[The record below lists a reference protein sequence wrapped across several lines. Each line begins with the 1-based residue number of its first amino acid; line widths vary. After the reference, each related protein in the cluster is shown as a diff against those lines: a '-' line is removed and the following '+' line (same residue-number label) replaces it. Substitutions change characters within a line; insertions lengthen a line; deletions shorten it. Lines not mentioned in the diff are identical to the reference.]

1 MGQSD
6 IVIVGA
12 GPAGM
17 AAALALSQSGWRV
30 SLAGPPANPDDRRT
44 TAVMMPGVD
53 FLARLGVDVR
63 GEDAAPLRTMRIV
76 DATRRLVRSPTV
88 TFRCGEIGE
97 EAFGYNIANR
107 RLNDLLADAIA
118 RDGAIERF
126 GQAVTRWMPE
136 TDSVCLGLGDDHTL
150 QGRLA
155 VAADGRASAGREAAG
170 IHVRTRSLP
179 QVALVTT
186 FRHERPH
193 EDTSNEFHTE
203 HGPFTQVPLADPD
216 RSSLVWVTSPAEA
229 DRLSGLTEEAFCLAL
244 EQRMQSMLGRI
255 SQPGSRQPWPLSATL
270 PAGFAARRVALVGEA
285 AHVFPPIGAQG
296 LNLGLRDVMDLAT
309 VLEGVPDP
317 GAPHVLA
324 RYAGRRRPDILARA
338 GAVNALNGT
347 LLSDLLPAQIA
358 RSAGLGLL
366 RSLSPLRGFFM
377 REGMAPGSGLR
388 HLAGELGGLGKEVGR
403 KVAAGHQQQ
412 KARH

>member
-17 AAALALSQSGWRV
+17 AAALALSQAGWTV
-30 SLAGPPANPDDRRT
+30 ALAGPPANPDDRRT
-44 TAVMMPGVD
+44 TAIMMPGIA
-53 FLARLGVDVR
+53 FLDSLGVDVR
-63 GEDAAPLRTMRIV
+63 DGEAAPLRTMRIV
-76 DATRRLVRSPTV
+76 DATRRLVRSPAV

-107 RLNDLLADAIA
+107 HLNDLLASAVAADPAIA
-118 RDGAIERF
+118 RFE
-126 GQAVTRWMPE
+126 QAVTSWMPE
-136 TDSVCLGLGDDHTL
+136 ADSICLALGDGHTL
-150 QGRLA
+150 AGRLA
-155 VAADGRASAGREAAG
+155 VAADGRNSAGREAAG
-170 IHVRTRSLP
+170 IRVRTRSLP

-193 EDTSNEFHTE
+193 EDISTELHTE
-203 HGPFTQVPLADPD
+203 HGPVTQVPLADPK

-229 DRLSGLTEEAFCLAL
+229 DRLAVLGDDEFCVAI
-244 EQRMQSMLGRI
+244 ERRMESMLGRI
-255 SQPGSRQPWPLSATL
+255 SDPGPRQAWPLSASL
-270 PAGFAARRVALVGEA
+270 PAGFAAGRVALVGEA

-296 LNLGLRDVMDLAT
+296 LNLGLRDVKDLVAT
-309 VLEGVPDP
+309 LEGASDP
-317 GAPHVLA
+317 GAAHVLA
-324 RYAGRRRPDILARA
+324 RYAARRRPDILARA

-347 LLSDLLPAQIA
+347 LLSGFLPAQIA

-388 HLAGELGGLGKEVGR
+388 RLAEDFGSLGKEVGR
-403 KVAAGHQQQ
+403 KVTSGHQQQ
-412 KARH
+412 KPGH